1 METDNCCFRFTSL
14 IVKRHFQRDP
24 KGVKMIKI
32 VKKSSGEYILG
43 CGAIETKIAPM
54 ELKEVS
60 RNKIKLLGKCKCGLI
75 QNIIFNGEM
84 EVKLAS

>member
-1 METDNCCFRFTSL
+1 
-14 IVKRHFQRDP
+14 
-24 KGVKMIKI
+24 MIKI

-43 CGAIETKIAPM
+43 CGAINTPVAPL

-60 RNKIKLLGKCKCGLI
+60 RNKVKPLKDCKCGFLR
-75 QNIIFNGEM
+75 NIAFNGEM

>member
-1 METDNCCFRFTSL
+1 
-14 IVKRHFQRDP
+14 
-24 KGVKMIKI
+24 MIKI

-43 CGAIETKIAPM
+43 CGAIETKVAPV

-60 RNKIKLLGKCKCGLI
+60 QNKVKLLKECQCGFI
-75 QNIIFNGEM
+75 RNILYNGEM